1 MTERAGRE
9 LTSEELLQAMAD
21 VRRYPAM
28 IRERA
33 ATEERRHCRQVIHDV
48 LGSGTIPGGNA
59 IEERI
64 AYLIESTSSDLR
76 AAGHAEIARVENEI
90 HHRVGD
96 RGPELAYPIASFA
109 PFPGSVRFGPDFDQ
123 RYSGPVREVFDELA
137 AAQAKFP
144 RFNGP
149 HEGWAVIREE
159 LDELWDLVRENDGD
173 TQLARVEAVQ
183 IAAMAIRYM
192 MEVTR

>member
-1 MTERAGRE
+1 MTEGASRD
-9 LTSEELLQAMAD
+9 LTSEELLQALAE

-33 ATEERRHCRQVIHDV
+33 ATEERWHCRQVIHDV
-48 LGSGTIPGGNA
+48 LGSGTIPGGHA

-64 AYLIESTSSDLR
+64 HYLIESTSSDLR

-90 HHRVGD
+90 HDG
-96 RGPELAYPIASFA
+96 SFA
-109 PFPGSVRFGPDFDQ
+109 PYPGSIAFASTPPIQIAEVI
-123 RYSGPVREVFDELA
+123 RELQ
-137 AAQAKFP
+137 AAQLAFP

-159 LDELWDLVRENDGD
+159 LDELWELVRGNEGR
-173 TQLARVEAVQ
+173 TEAARSEATQ

-192 MEVTR
+192 MEVAS